1 MTTDY
6 VVRDGRRIE
15 VETIE
20 TGIGAKTRRRQTNSF
35 AKVPLEWAARA
46 ANATRTPQALVWVI
60 LLHMAWQAK
69 GLPFPISNATLARYG
84 VSREVKR
91 RALTALEFAGL
102 IRVERRHSRSPIV
115 RLIDIPD

>member
-1 MTTDY
+1 MNY
-6 VVRDGRRIE
+6 VIRGGRRIE

-20 TGIGAKTRRRQTNSF
+20 TGIGAKPWRRQTNSF

-46 ANATRTPQALVWVI
+46 AKATRTPQALVWVI

-69 GLPFPISNATLARYG
+69 GLPFPLPNTALARYG
-84 VSREVKR
+84 VSREMKR

-102 IRVERRHSRSPIV
+102 VGSCRMF
-115 RLIDIPD
+115 LG